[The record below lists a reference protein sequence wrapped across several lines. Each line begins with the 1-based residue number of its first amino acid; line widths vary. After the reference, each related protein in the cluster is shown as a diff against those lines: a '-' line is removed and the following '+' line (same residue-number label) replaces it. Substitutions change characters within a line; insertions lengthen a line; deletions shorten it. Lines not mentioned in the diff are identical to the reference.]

1 MDNTTFNILPHN
13 PVLFASYRGKLADN
27 LAFAFAQLQS
37 SDFTAENF
45 KFYTSVS
52 VIASSKI
59 EGEPMEVD
67 SYIKHKMQNID
78 YVPEL
83 TEKPNDLFAA
93 YTFAQQ
99 SVLTK
104 GHFAEAHALLSKHLL
119 PEKDRGVCRKNDMLV
134 MEHNTGRIQYE
145 AAPANIVAKE
155 YDKLWDD
162 IELLLATDIEVEQ
175 TFYFAS
181 LIHLVFV
188 NIHPFNDGNGRA
200 ARLLEKWFLAQK
212 LGEKAW
218 FIASEKYYY
227 QHVEQYYR
235 NLAILGMFYQQLD
248 YKKAIPFLT
257 MLPQAIGTKE
267 NP

>member
-1 MDNTTFNILPHN
+1 MKDASFTILPN
-13 PVLFASYRGKLADN
+13 SNALFAEYQGN
-27 LAFAFAQLQS
+27 LGGNIIEAFAQLQS
-37 SDFTAENF
+37 TVFTAENF

-59 EGEPMEVD
+59 EGEPMEMD

-104 GHFAEAHALLSKHLL
+104 GHFAEAHVLLSKHLL
-119 PEKDRGVCRKNDMLV
+119 PEKDRGVCRKNEMLV

-162 IELLLATDIEVEQ
+162 IALLLSADLDIERA
-175 TFYFAS
+175 FYFAS

-212 LGEKAW
+212 LGIKAW
-218 FIASEKYYY
+218 YIASEKHYY
-227 QHVEQYYR
+227 QQVDHYYR
-235 NLAILGMFYQQLD
+235 NLAILGMFYHQLD
-248 YKKAIPFLT
+248 YQKTIPFLT
-257 MLPQAIGTKE
+257 MLPQAVVLG
-267 NP
+267 